1 MEKAGTLTGFLFCK
15 IGMALAAIA
24 FIGFALS
31 LNSAITRFASREDLE
46 LVAETITS
54 AIEKMDGCPAEAEL
68 YRELPQLN
76 QTFEVII
83 TGEKSGGVQE
93 ISVRVISGAVV
104 DRSLTTGSTVNNGY
118 FRLSM
123 KDPRGIIVRK
133 METMRVEL
141 VG

>member
-1 MEKAGTLTGFLFCK
+1 
-15 IGMALAAIA
+15 
-24 FIGFALS
+24 
-31 LNSAITRFASREDLE
+31 
-46 LVAETITS
+46 
-54 AIEKMDGCPAEAEL
+54 
-68 YRELPQLN
+68 LN

-104 DRSLTTGSTVNNGY
+104 DRSLITGSTVNNGY